1 MLTNQFRT
9 FAVASLVWKMV
20 KNSFMIIAPYGC
32 KAKILLLISY
42 YNNLLLLDK
51 QSLTILYLTRGGGDT
66 SAYIVPRMSRQ
77 NGGR

>member
-1 MLTNQFRT
+1 
-9 FAVASLVWKMV
+9 MV

-32 KAKILLLISY
+32 GCKAKLLLLISY

-66 SAYIVPRMSRQ
+66 SAYIVPIILRH
-77 NGGR
+77 NCFL